1 MRPEP
6 AAVVPDDLAERI
18 SALIKEKFLE
28 VPGELE
34 PAADLF
40 ALGLDSMGIM
50 QLLILIEQS
59 FGVRIPD
66 QAVTQ
71 ENFRSPG
78 RIAELIRGIKAGAR

>member
-1 MRPEP
+1 MNTEP
-6 AAVVPDDLAERI
+6 AAVVPYDLEERI
-18 SALIKEKFLE
+18 AALIKEKFLE

-66 QAVTQ
+66 RAVTQ
-71 ENFRSPG
+71 DNFRSSV
-78 RIAELIRGIKAGAR
+78 RIAELIRGINAGAR